1 MNELK
6 SWRTRTM
13 IIGVIAG
20 ALAGLAAAQIV
31 IERAQR
37 ERVVPSM
44 SPGDGVKIG
53 LGVLGLM
60 RLISDLGDEK

>member
-1 MNELK
+1 MDELK
-6 SWRTRTM
+6 NWKTRTL

-20 ALAGLAAAQIV
+20 AIAGLAAAQIV

-37 ERVVPSM
+37 ERAVPSM

-60 RLISDLGDEK
+60 RLISDLGDDK